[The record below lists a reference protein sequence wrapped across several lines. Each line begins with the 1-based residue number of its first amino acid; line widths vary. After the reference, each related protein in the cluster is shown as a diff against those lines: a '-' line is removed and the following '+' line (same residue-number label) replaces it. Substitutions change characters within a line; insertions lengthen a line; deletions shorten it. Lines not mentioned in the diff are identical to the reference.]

1 MVASGSRASRDYSE
15 RVARLTRIESKE
27 RTRRQLLDAARPLF
41 LEHGFHA
48 CSVELISEAAGFSTG
63 AVYSNFGGKTQLA
76 MHVLDELYLRE
87 TQKVTQILVEST
99 DQSLDGWMAFLQN
112 WVQQTIGEPRW
123 ARFELELTSV
133 MATNEDL
140 VGAVASRYATLRG
153 QIGALASTQTDPSQ
167 SPATSDWNSVG
178 TLLLGLVLG
187 VALQRIVDPELPVSP
202 VPHGLK
208 ALIQNP
214 PPL

>member
-1 MVASGSRASRDYSE
+1 MVVSGTSASRDYSE
-15 RVARLTRIESKE
+15 PVARLTRIESKE

-63 AVYSNFGGKTQLA
+63 AVYSNFGGKTELA

-87 TQKVTQILVEST
+87 SQKVTKTLVESS
-99 DQSLDGWMAFLQN
+99 DQSLEGWMALLQN
-112 WVQQTIGEPRW
+112 WVRQTIGEPRW

-140 VGAVASRYATLRG
+140 VGAVASRYATLRE
-153 QIGALASTQTDPSQ
+153 QIGALASTTSSPQH
-167 SPATSDWNSVG
+167 PATADWNGVG

-187 VALQRIVDPELPVSP
+187 VALQRIVDPELPVAA
-202 VPHGLK
+202 VPHGMK

-214 PPL
+214 LPL